1 LRRFSEQSV
10 TLPAELVSAIREGN
24 CIAFVGAGFS
34 GAAKFPGWSQLLEK
48 LTTHVGPDLR
58 AHLQKRLSE
67 PTGDVLEE
75 VAQVLEDELGTN
87 KLVNHLRDL
96 LTAHDLPQAMQERL
110 RWLQG
115 IPFRAI
121 LTTNFDTLLQGE
133 APSTM
138 MYRNILRAPRPRW
151 WDEGFW
157 EPSDVR
163 PPILKLHGDVRDPD
177 TVVFTRRGYRKRLH
191 SDPHFT
197 RFLGPLFA
205 QYTVLYLG
213 FSFTDAYVNEL
224 RSEALAMLGHDNNAS
239 PIAFTIAN
247 DVPERTRKYREQH
260 EGIRVLPYSKKGNND
275 FSGFDHYLKALYES
289 TSPLFHFGRLLE
301 NRRLLWLD
309 AEPGNNLLVKH
320 FFGRAKQ
327 EAGLP
332 LATMQFEQVRTV
344 DEAVTALQTAAQEK
358 RPFDLVITHWGFQ
371 ARSQSV
377 AEQFLSAMRRQDL
390 RGPVLIFSGESDVEK
405 RRRHALSLGAYE
417 YCWTFGG
424 LLRAIERVLGP
435 GIERETSADTT
446 IRRAGLAAGTP

>member
-1 LRRFSEQSV
+1 LRRFAEESV

-34 GAAKFPGWSQLLEK
+34 GAAKFPGWVQLLEK
-48 LTTHVGPDLR
+48 LTSHVGPDLR
-58 AHLQKRLSE
+58 AHLQQRLSK

-87 KLVNHLRDL
+87 KLVNQLGDL
-96 LTAHDLPQAMQERL
+96 LAMHDLPQAMQERL

-133 APSTM
+133 APGSM

-157 EPSDVR
+157 DPGGFR
-163 PPILKLHGDVRDPD
+163 PPVLKLHGDVRHPD

-213 FSFTDAYVNEL
+213 FSFSDAYVNEL
-224 RSEALAMLGHDNNAS
+224 RSEALAMLGHDDNAR

-247 DVPERTRKYREQH
+247 DVPERTRTYLEQH
-260 EGIRVLPYSKKGNND
+260 EGLRVLPYSSHENKD
-275 FSGFDHYLKALYES
+275 FSGFDRHLHALYES
-289 TSPLFHFGRLLE
+289 TSPLFHFGRLLK

-309 AEPGNNLLVKH
+309 ETPENNLLVER

-327 EAGLP
+327 EADLP
-332 LATMQFEQVRTV
+332 LATMRLEQVRTV

-358 RPFDLVITHWGFQ
+358 HPFDLVITHWGFQ
-371 ARSQSV
+371 AGGQSV
-377 AEQFLSAMRRQDL
+377 AERFLSAMRRQDL
-390 RGPVLIFSGESDVEK
+390 RSPALIFSTEWDVEE
-405 RRRHALSLGAYE
+405 RRRVALALGAHE

-435 GIERETSADTT
+435 GIEREQ
-446 IRRAGLAAGTP
+446 